1 MIYEVLLSSG
11 EMVEI
16 EANNPTVLRNKIVD
30 FMIQRSMIKIKEGE
44 KK

>member
-16 EANNPTVLRNKIVD
+16 EANNSTLLRNKFAD
-30 FMIQRSMIKIKEGE
+30 FMMQRSMIKIKEGE